1 MSDSNGQRGWM
12 GYDEHD
18 GRPVGVD
25 PRQLSSVTSVLLLY
39 RTRAALAKNGA
50 RTIRKRTIMFRG
62 LLLGAAAVALLA
74 GCGSTPTASTGNQSP
89 ATTAAPATT
98 APATTLAPATTV
110 PPATTVG
117 NTPMSAPPGTA
128 SAVPNVAGEEL
139 DQAEATLLSDNLGYK
154 VFGGGMFG
162 VVIASDWTVCSQTPG
177 AGTNANAVH
186 LVVARACS

>member
-1 MSDSNGQRGWM
+1 
-12 GYDEHD
+12 
-18 GRPVGVD
+18 
-25 PRQLSSVTSVLLLY
+25 
-39 RTRAALAKNGA
+39 
-50 RTIRKRTIMFRG
+50 
-62 LLLGAAAVALLA
+62 
-74 GCGSTPTASTGNQSP
+74 
-89 ATTAAPATT
+89 
-98 APATTLAPATTV
+98 
-110 PPATTVG
+110 
-117 NTPMSAPPGTA
+117 MSAPPGTA